1 MRTELKSQNFIALVD
16 GFTEDLKRLG
26 MSYSAVT
33 NYPLGLKEYFIYL
46 EQHYNIK
53 HITRVGEQHSKSFK
67 QHLQQRTNRKRK
79 NGGISNQTINGTLKA
94 LNSFSKYIS
103 NNSETFKYAIT
114 EDYLPISTAEKIVLT
129 PSEVMEL
136 YNATFEPYPHNPSSV
151 EFGQRDRV
159 IIALL
164 YGCGL
169 RKSEAL
175 NLDLSDI
182 DFINKRLLVRKG
194 KRNKQR
200 YVPIANSNLEDI
212 RAYIEQSRYYYTERH
227 HCSYYRYKS
236 IKKKNYRPDENA
248 LLLSVQGTRLNTF
261 VQRLD
266 YLKSKTSIQKNLTP
280 HVLRHTLG
288 THLYQNGLDLDKIRI
303 ILGHASIDTTQIY
316 VHISEKLKNLNEY
329 NENDN
334 L

>member
-1 MRTELKSQNFIALVD
+1 MKSELQSQNFKALLE
-16 GFTEDLKRLG
+16 GFTKDLKTLG

-46 EQHYNIK
+46 EQHHNIK
-53 HITRVGEQHSKSFK
+53 HISRVEEKHSQAFK
-67 QHLQQRTNRKRK
+67 EHLQQRTNLKRK
-79 NGGISNQTINGTLKA
+79 NGGLSNQTINGTIKA
-94 LNSFSKYIS
+94 LNSFSRYIS
-103 NNSETFKYAIT
+103 KNSETYKYAIT
-114 EDYLPISTAEKIVLT
+114 EDYLPISIAEKIVLT
-129 PSEVMEL
+129 QSEVMEL
-136 YNATFEPYPHNPSSV
+136 YNATFEPYPHNPSSI

-169 RKSEAL
+169 RKKEAL

-227 HCSYYRYKS
+227 HCTYYRYKS

-261 VQRLD
+261 VQRLN

-280 HVLRHTLG
+280 HVLRHSLG

-303 ILGHASIDTTQIY
+303 MFGHASIDTTQIY
-316 VHISEKLKNLNEY
+316 VRITDKLKNINNSNES
-329 NENDN
+329 DN

>member
-1 MRTELKSQNFIALVD
+1 MRTELKSQNFIALLE
-16 GFTEDLKRLG
+16 GFTKDLERLG
-26 MSYSAVT
+26 MRSSAIT

-46 EQHYNIK
+46 EQRHNIK
-53 HITRVGEQHSKSFK
+53 HISRVEEQHSEAFK
-67 QHLQQRTNRKRK
+67 KHLQQRTNLKTK

-94 LNSFSKYIS
+94 LNSFSRYIS
-103 NNSETFKYAIT
+103 NNCETYKYAIT
-114 EDYLPISTAEKIVLT
+114 QDYLPISIAEKIVLT

-136 YNATFEPYPHNPSSV
+136 YNATFEPYPHSPSSV

-169 RKSEAL
+169 RKNEAIK
-175 NLDLSDI
+175 LDVSDI
-182 DFINKRLLVRKG
+182 DFTNKRILVRYGKKG
-194 KRNKQR
+194 KQR

-212 RAYIEQSRYYYTERH
+212 RAYVEQSRYYFTERH

-248 LLLSVQGTRLNTF
+248 LLLSTQGTRLNTF

-280 HVLRHTLG
+280 HVLRHSLG

-303 ILGHASIDTTQIY
+303 MFGHASIDTTQIY
-316 VHISEKLKNLNEY
+316 VHISEKLKNLTNTNET
-329 NENDN
+329 DN

>member
-1 MRTELKSQNFIALVD
+1 MKTEIQSQNFKDLLA
-16 GFTEDLKRLG
+16 GFTSDIKTLG

-33 NYPLGLKEYFIYL
+33 NYPLSLKEYFIYL
-46 EQHYNIK
+46 EQNHNIK
-53 HITRVGEQHSKSFK
+53 HISRVEEQHSQAFK
-67 QHLQQRTNRKRK
+67 EHLQQRTNLKTK
-79 NGGISNQTINGTLKA
+79 NGGLSNQTINGTLKA
-94 LNSFSKYIS
+94 LNSFSRYIS
-103 NNSETFKYAIT
+103 NNSESFKYAIT
-114 EDYLPISTAEKIVLT
+114 EDYLPVSIVEKIVLT
-129 PSEVMEL
+129 QNEVMEL
-136 YNATFEPYPHNPSSV
+136 YNATFELYPHNPSSI

-159 IIALL
+159 IISLL
-164 YGCGL
+164 YSVGL

-175 NLDLSDI
+175 KLDVSDI
-182 DFINKRLLVRKG
+182 DFTNKRLLVRNG

-200 YVPIANSNLEDI
+200 YVPIPNQSLEDI
-212 RAYIEQSRYYYTERH
+212 RAYIQQSRYYFTERH

-248 LLLSVQGTRLNTF
+248 LLLSVQGTRINSF

-266 YLKSKTSIQKNLTP
+266 YLKSKTTIQKNLTP
-280 HVLRHTLG
+280 HILRHSLG

-316 VHISEKLKNLNEY
+316 VHISEQLKNSNNSNET
-329 NENDN
+329 DN